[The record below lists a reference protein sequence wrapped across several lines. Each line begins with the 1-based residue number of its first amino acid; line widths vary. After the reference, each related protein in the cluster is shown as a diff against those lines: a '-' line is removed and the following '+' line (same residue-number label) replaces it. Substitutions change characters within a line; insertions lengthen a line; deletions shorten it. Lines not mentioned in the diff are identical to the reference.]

1 MILSRELTSS
11 FKERV
16 FSCAGGLLEIIC
28 TSTLFLKGKKR
39 SCRLKSIAI
48 CKLIYK
54 CIYKNAYLIKVCIH
68 FLNPTFGQNHI
79 LKIKLYA
86 VVNANLASSQFF
98 RFKIKICIYEFLRI
112 FAQIHTG
119 VRAYGNNRNFNGYL
133 PSPYRTMLVV
143 IQYLLVVIQQFS
155 VNYYCIAISQLLPF
169 YWQ

>member
-1 MILSRELTSS
+1 MHQHLEHWRHYFNFFVKTLNPPFWFWPEYYYPEISPVVSKNVPFL
-11 FKERV
+11 V
-16 FSCAGGLLEIIC
+16 QGLLEIIC

-54 CIYKNAYLIKVCIH
+54 CIYKNTYLIKVCIH

-98 RFKIKICIYEFLRI
+98 RFKIKICIYEFLLI
-112 FAQIHTG
+112 FA
-119 VRAYGNNRNFNGYL
+119 
-133 PSPYRTMLVV
+133 
-143 IQYLLVVIQQFS
+143 
-155 VNYYCIAISQLLPF
+155 
-169 YWQ
+169 